1 MIPGEYFIAPGT
13 IEANSGRTTATVKV
27 VNTGD
32 RPVQIGSH
40 CHFFEV
46 NRMLLFNRETA
57 FGMRLNIMAGT
68 AVRFEPGEEKTV
80 ELVTLGGARKAFGMN
95 NLVNGSTT
103 KSGALEQA
111 MEKISALNFK
121 HQPE

>member
-1 MIPGEYFIAPGT
+1 MIPGEYFIKPGH
-13 IEANSGRTTATVKV
+13 INANEGRDTATVTV

-40 CHFFEV
+40 THFFEV
-46 NRMLLFNRETA
+46 NRMLSFDRKTA
-57 FGMRLNIMAGT
+57 FGKRLNIMAGT

-80 ELVTLGGARKAFGMN
+80 ELVNLGGARNAYGMN

-103 KSGALEQA
+103 TAISATQA
-111 MEKISALNFK
+111 MKKINEGHFK
-121 HQPE
+121 NNPS

>member
-13 IEANSGRTTATVKV
+13 INANTGRNTATVKV

-46 NRMLLFNRETA
+46 NRMLLFNREAA

-80 ELVTLGGARKAFGMN
+80 ELVALGGARKAFGMN

-103 KSGALEQA
+103 DPGAREKA
-111 MEKISALNFK
+111 MEKIKALNFK

>member
-1 MIPGEYFIAPGT
+1 MIPGEYFIAPGV
-13 IEANSGRTTATVKV
+13 IDANSGRTVTQVKV

-46 NRMLLFNRETA
+46 NRMLSFNREAA
-57 FGMRLNIMAGT
+57 FGMRLNIAAGT

-80 ELVTLGGARKAFGMN
+80 TLVTLGGNRKVFGMN
-95 NLVNGSTT
+95 NLVNGTT
-103 KSGALEQA
+103 IGEEARRNAMQQIQEQQ
-111 MEKISALNFK
+111 FK

>member
-1 MIPGEYFIAPGT
+1 MIPGEYFIKPGH
-13 IEANSGRTTATVKV
+13 INANEGRDTATVTV

-40 CHFFEV
+40 THFFEV
-46 NRMLLFNRETA
+46 NRMLSFDRKTA
-57 FGMRLNIMAGT
+57 FGKRLNIMAGT

-80 ELVTLGGARKAFGMN
+80 ELVNLGGARNAYGMN

-103 KSGALEQA
+103 TAISVIQA
-111 MEKISALNFK
+111 MKKINDGHFK
-121 HQPE
+121 NNPS

>member
-1 MIPGEYFIAPGT
+1 MIPGEYFIVPGE
-13 IEANSGRTTATVKV
+13 IDANSGRTVTHVKV

-46 NRMLLFNRETA
+46 NRMLSFNREAA
-57 FGMRLNIMAGT
+57 FGMRLNIAAGT

-80 ELVTLGGARKAFGMN
+80 VLVTLGGHRKAFGMN
-95 NLVNGSTT
+95 NLVNGTT
-103 KSGALEQA
+103 IGDEARQKA
-111 MEKISALNFK
+111 MQQVKDQQFK

>member
-13 IEANSGRTTATVKV
+13 INANAGRDTATVKV

-46 NRMLLFNRETA
+46 NRMLLFNREAA

-80 ELVTLGGARKAFGMN
+80 ELVALGGARKAFGMN

-103 KSGALEQA
+103 DAGAREKA
-111 MEKISALNFK
+111 MEKINTLNFK

>member
-1 MIPGEYFIAPGT
+1 MIPGEYFIVPGE
-13 IEANSGRTTATVKV
+13 IDANSGRTVTQVKV

-46 NRMLLFNRETA
+46 NRMLSFNREAA
-57 FGMRLNIMAGT
+57 FGMRLNIAAGT

-80 ELVTLGGARKAFGMN
+80 VLVTLGGHRKAFGMN
-95 NLVNGSTT
+95 NLVNGATIGDEARQ
-103 KSGALEQA
+103 KA
-111 MEKISALNFK
+111 MQKVKDQQFK

>member
-1 MIPGEYFIAPGT
+1 MIPGEYFIAPGV
-13 IEANSGRTTATVKV
+13 IEANSGRSVATVRV

-46 NRMLLFNRETA
+46 NRMLSFNRESA
-57 FGMRLNIMAGT
+57 FGMRLNIAAGT

-80 ELVTLGGARKAFGMN
+80 ELVTLGGNRRAFGMN
-95 NLVNGSTT
+95 NLVNGTT
-103 KSGALEQA
+103 VGDEARNQA
-111 MEKISALNFK
+111 MQQVVLQQFK

>member
-1 MIPGEYFIAPGT
+1 MIPGEYFIKPGH
-13 IEANSGRTTATVKV
+13 INANEGRDTATITV

-40 CHFFEV
+40 THFFEV
-46 NRMLLFNRETA
+46 NRMLSFDRKTA
-57 FGMRLNIMAGT
+57 FGKRLNIMAGT

-80 ELVTLGGARKAFGMN
+80 ELVNLGGARNAYGMN

-103 KSGALEQA
+103 TAISATQA
-111 MEKISALNFK
+111 MKKINEGHFK
-121 HQPE
+121 NNPS

>member
-1 MIPGEYFIAPGT
+1 MIPGEYFIAPGE
-13 IEANSGRTTATVKV
+13 IEANSGRAVTQVKV

-46 NRMLLFNRETA
+46 NRMLSFNREAA
-57 FGMRLNIMAGT
+57 FGMRLNIAAGT

-80 ELVTLGGARKAFGMN
+80 SLVTLGGHRKAFGMN
-95 NLVNGSTT
+95 NLVNGTT
-103 KSGALEQA
+103 IGDEARQKA
-111 MEKISALNFK
+111 MQQVKDQQFK

>member
-13 IEANSGRTTATVKV
+13 INANAGRDTATVKV

-46 NRMLLFNRETA
+46 NRMLLFNREAA

-80 ELVTLGGARKAFGMN
+80 ALVALGGARKAFGMN

-103 KSGALEQA
+103 DAGAREKA
-111 MEKISALNFK
+111 MEKINTLNFK